1 MFVFYT
7 TLTPV
12 SISNC
17 ILYYLRLNIGIQGC
31 LCSHIQGGS
40 CFLPAKMALKG
51 CKRCDSDADCPDD
64 KEGCG
69 RRGVC
74 ATCGENNE
82 RESFAECIPKSP
94 ATPRN
99 RQNNCRKDS
108 DCKQDGCRCNTDG
121 GRIFYCENREFTN
134 RTALPCKKCVSSEDC
149 LGSFCYTTKGICVS
163 CYTDAFVV
171 GVAACHMSS
180 AANETSGASNS
191 TSEVS
196 GATNSASEASGAN
209 NTTAPCIETAWLK
222 KNDLMH
228 QTIRHAGTT
237 RVLCIPAL
245 PCATPGHLLRRERAL
260 VSYGEVCETRT
271 DCIESTAAVSQ
282 LSHTYDWS
290 RYAAG
295 SLELT
300 SLSAHPE
307 STSSSP
313 SRLLATLADVLNKNG
328 LGSVCN
334 FVAVLPYKFAASFE
348 RAILS
353 ASKTKLT

>member
-1 MFVFYT
+1 
-7 TLTPV
+7 
-12 SISNC
+12 
-17 ILYYLRLNIGIQGC
+17 
-31 LCSHIQGGS
+31 
-40 CFLPAKMALKG
+40 MALKG

-180 AANETSGASNS
+180 AANETSG
-191 TSEVS
+191 
-196 GATNSASEASGAN
+196 
-209 NTTAPCIETAWLK
+209 
-222 KNDLMH
+222 
-228 QTIRHAGTT
+228 
-237 RVLCIPAL
+237 